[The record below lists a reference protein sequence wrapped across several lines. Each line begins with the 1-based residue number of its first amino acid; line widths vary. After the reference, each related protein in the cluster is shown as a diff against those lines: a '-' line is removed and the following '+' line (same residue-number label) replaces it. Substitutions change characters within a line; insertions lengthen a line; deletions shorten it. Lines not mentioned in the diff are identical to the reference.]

1 MTRPADPA
9 GPGRAA
15 RDRAPAGPGSRWLE
29 RLVAGAPP
37 GELLRFGPAARLVHR
52 ATAVLA
58 AVCLATAAALY
69 LEPVAQV
76 VGRRN
81 LVVDLHVWSGLALPL
96 PALLGRLSTAYRS
109 DVRLL
114 ARSGPADAEW
124 LRRRDR
130 RRAGLP
136 VGKFNAGQKLNA
148 SLSTGGTLVL
158 LGTGIVMAYG
168 RGWPLDLRIGATF
181 VHDWTAA
188 AYTLLVGGHVWL
200 ASKDEDARR
209 GMRTGSVPFEW
220 AAREHPAWAENPG
233 MEPDQD
239 RVSQRAHDLLPEEL
253 AAGVADPE
261 AQAAAILADSDER
274 EHGPDADPDTHIEH
288 RH

>member
-1 MTRPADPA
+1 MTRPAERS
-9 GPGRAA
+9 GAA
-15 RDRAPAGPGSRWLE
+15 
-29 RLVAGAPP
+29 P
-37 GELLRFGPAARLVHR
+37 GELLRFGVVARAVHR
-52 ATAVLA
+52 ATVVLGA
-58 AVCLATAAALY
+58 LCVATAAALY

-76 VGRRN
+76 VGRRG
-81 LVVDLHVWSGLALPL
+81 LVVDVHVWSGLALPV
-96 PALLGRLSTAYRS
+96 PALLGWLSAAYRS

-114 ARSGPADAEW
+114 GRFDPVDTAW

-168 RGWPLDLRIGATF
+168 RGWSLDLRIGATF

-188 AYTLLVGGHVWL
+188 AFVLLVAGHVWL

-209 GMRTGSVPFEW
+209 GMRTGSVPAGW
-220 AAREHPAWAENPG
+220 AAREHPAWAENQG
-233 MEPDQD
+233 MEPDPD
-239 RVSQRAHDLLPEEL
+239 RVHQRARDLLPEEV
-253 AAGVADPE
+253 AAGVDDPE

-274 EHGPDADPDTHIEH
+274 EHVPDGDPDTHIEH
-288 RH
+288 RHSEDRL